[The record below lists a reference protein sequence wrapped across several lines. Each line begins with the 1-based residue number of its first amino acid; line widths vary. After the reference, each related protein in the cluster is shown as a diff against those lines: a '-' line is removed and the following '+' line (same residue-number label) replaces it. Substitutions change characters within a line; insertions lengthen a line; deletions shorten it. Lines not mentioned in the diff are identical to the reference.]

1 MRLIVARLIWN
12 FDFEAQPD
20 NVDPH
25 ELKEFGVW
33 QGQVPLNVRITD
45 VRSGGGG

>member
-1 MRLIVARLIWN
+1 MRLIVTRLLWN

-25 ELKEFGVW
+25 ELKEYGVW
-33 QGQVPLNVRITD
+33 QGQVPLKLKIHNIRA
-45 VRSGGGG
+45 

>member
-45 VRSGGGG
+45 VRSGGK